1 MSIVFLIL
9 KIIGIL
15 LLVIL
20 CLILLILFHPIFY
33 QIKGEAEEKISLQ
46 GYFWWL
52 FQIIRLEVRWMD
64 QEFSFRLRI
73 FGFSKNLG
81 EEETMEEDYAES
93 AMDERAYEGEAFREE
108 EEKNHKDASV
118 VGERNPVETS
128 AVEEAENPTET
139 SAVEEADRQ
148 AVKSAAEENSSQQE
162 KNADKQKKAKTN
174 ENGILDRFKEFRQEA
189 SDERNRQEIS
199 HLWRE
204 LCYLLA
210 HLKPK
215 YVKAEIF
222 FFNGDSTLMRALTV
236 ALCLIT

>member
-81 EEETMEEDYAES
+81 EEETMEEDSAES
-93 AMDERAYEGEAFREE
+93 AMDERASEGEAFREE
-108 EEKNHKDASV
+108 EEKNPKDASV

-189 SDERNRQEIS
+189 RSEERRVGKECR
-199 HLWRE
+199 L
-204 LCYLLA
+204 
-210 HLKPK
+210 
-215 YVKAEIF
+215 
-222 FFNGDSTLMRALTV
+222 
-236 ALCLIT
+236 